1 MIALPDR
8 GSHLRRARSWRQLG
22 YRLVAAAT
30 SGRAAHGVLLLV
42 LGAVLTLWVL
52 SNLTFDAGL

>member
-1 MIALPDR
+1 MLLLLICAAPFV
-8 GSHLRRARSWRQLG
+8 LG